1 MTNIKQNRF
10 LEIAK
15 TNEQIFHINDLAR
28 IWQISNN
35 QTLSITL
42 NRYVKAGL
50 LYRIHRGLYSLN
62 KVDELDPI
70 YLGVK
75 VVNNYCYLS
84 TETILAKHGL
94 IFQNVN
100 YYTFVGLKSKRFKI
114 GNNHYYC
121 RQFKKDY
128 LFNDT
133 GVIKKGQLFNQ
144 ASLERAVADIL
155 YFNPHYHFDNLS
167 NVNKNKFKNIQL
179 NVYNKLNYDYLNS

>member
-1 MTNIKQNRF
+1 MANIKQNRF

-50 LYRIHRGLYSLN
+50 LYRIHRGLYSLT

-75 VVNNYCYLS
+75 VINNYCYLS

-114 GNNHYYC
+114 ANNHYYC
-121 RQFKKDY
+121 RQLKKDY

-167 NVNKNKFKNIQL
+167 SVNKNKFKNIQL